1 MWFCVCLSMWTT
13 WVQCPQRPEE
23 GVGVPGPGAA
33 HGCESPNMGAGNQ
46 TKVVWGILRILNNT
60 LNMFLVVF
68 VLFNSFILKY
78 NSYSLAYSLQ
88 LSEFLLPL
96 SCAVIIVA
104 SEDISVIP
112 QPLAPT
118 PSSSQPRVLGNC
130 WLLST
135 CDYKIKLKLCVVTH
149 AFNPSTHGDKSAC
162 GGQKRNWS

>member
-1 MWFCVCLSMWTT
+1 M
-13 WVQCPQRPEE
+13 QCAQRSEE

-33 HGCESPNMGAGNQ
+33 HGCEPPNMGAGNQ
-46 TKVVWGILRILNNT
+46 TKVLSGVLRILINNT
-60 LNMFLVVF
+60 LSMFLVVF

-96 SCAVIIVA
+96 SCAVITVV

-118 PSSSQPRVLGNC
+118 PRSSQPRVLGN
-130 WLLST
+130 L
-135 CDYKIKLKLCVVTH
+135 
-149 AFNPSTHGDKSAC
+149 
-162 GGQKRNWS
+162 